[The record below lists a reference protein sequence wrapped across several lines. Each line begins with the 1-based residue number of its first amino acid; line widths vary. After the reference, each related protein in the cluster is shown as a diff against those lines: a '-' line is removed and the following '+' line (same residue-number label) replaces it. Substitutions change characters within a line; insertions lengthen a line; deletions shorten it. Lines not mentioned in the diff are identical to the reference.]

1 MKGQA
6 TKSTKG
12 TKVLLLCIVCFLWL
26 SFPHVSVAQNLPDI
40 LKRGEEV
47 FSQSCTG
54 YCHAVKGAGGG
65 AAPRLAARGFDQAY
79 INNIVTRGVPDTVM
93 QGFAVTLSRTDFT
106 AVVAYVAS
114 LNGITNPS
122 ITAPALGLG
131 AAAVPDR
138 AVPAEAAS
146 GRDLFY
152 AATRS
157 FGRCS
162 TCHEVNGLGIPVAGP
177 IVKAPANVQELRGL
191 TTPLVSTV
199 LMNGESMPALVISK
213 GTRSVIFYDLTTPP
227 PVLVAAEPSAVK
239 ISDGSP
245 WRHAS
250 VMASYKDAE
259 LESILGF
266 LKAALTAR

>member
-1 MKGQA
+1 MKDVA

-12 TKVLLLCIVCFLWL
+12 TNFLWLLCFLWL
-26 SFPHVSVAQNLPDI
+26 ISPQVSVAQTLQDV

-54 YCHAVKGAGGG
+54 YCHAMKGAGGG
-65 AAPRLAARGFDQAY
+65 GAPRLAARGFDQPY
-79 INNIVTRGVPDTVM
+79 INNIVTRGVPGTVM
-93 QGFAVTLSRTDFT
+93 QGFAMTLSRADLT
-106 AVVAYVAS
+106 AVVAYVAT
-114 LNGITNPS
+114 LNGVTNPS
-122 ITAPALGLG
+122 ITAPAGLG
-131 AAAVPDR
+131 AAAAPDR
-138 AVPAEAAS
+138 AVPAEAAR

-152 AATRS
+152 DATRS

-177 IVKAPANVQELRGL
+177 IVKVPANVQELRGL
-191 TTPLVSTV
+191 TTPLVSTA

-227 PVLVAAEPSAVK
+227 PVLVTAEPSAVK

-245 WRHAS
+245 WSHAS

-259 LESILGF
+259 LDLILFF
-266 LKAALTAR
+266 LRAALTAR